1 DNMKSSLLFLF
12 SDNAYD
18 PDVTAKQFWIDKT
31 MIKGQDCLTFTD
43 NGAGMDYDK
52 MYKMLSFGF
61 NDKQTVNGHVPVG
74 IYGNGFKSGSM
85 RLGKDAIV
93 FSKNED
99 SMCVGLLSQTYLE
112 QIKAEHVIH
121 AASLQDILRYSLF
134 QTEDQLLCE
143 IKAINSPSSTNS
155 TGTRIIIWNLRKSSS
170 EQLEF
175 DFSSDRY
182 DIRIPADVYESTKK
196 QYKKPEHV
204 MQSGPESDY
213 SLRAYCSVLYLKPRM
228 HIIIRGQKVRTEL
241 ISKSLAYIFKD
252 KYRPKIPNIVSFYQP
267 IPITF
272 GYNTKSKEQYGIMM
286 YHKNRLI
293 KAYERVT
300 CQLKANNT
308 GVGVIGV
315 IECNFLKPTHNKQD
329 FDYTEEYRETMYNL
343 NIKLE
348 DYWKDVHHR
357 FQKQLEIPIP
367 VEEILKWPDQNWA
380 QCDDCLQW
388 RKLPDGIDTKKLP
401 EKWFC
406 HLNPD
411 PQFRCVSCV
420 VPEQPE
426 DSDHEEVYQKTY
438 KQQKQPDQN
447 WVQCDNCLQWRKIPD
462 CIDAKKL
469 PDKWFCHLNPDPQ
482 FRCVSC
488 VVPEQPE
495 DSDHEEVYQKTYKQH
510 DRSEKLKQA
519 QSRQQTTSPRS
530 PTQATPNSKPNSSH
544 LRPADSRFSDSM
556 PVISSVTSL
565 STTPSRVKRSLDLR
579 AKTSVEKRPRL
590 LSGTTPGSPSPS
602 TASQEACA
610 SPSVFMSD
618 DSDGGTDAQ
627 KGASADNDDDI
638 FVIESNST
646 PKPSLSN
653 FDFSIVKSER
663 CNDDIDMDTSV
674 ATENT
679 VAATLPPPGGQA
691 CSTTQTKPMQVMKQ
705 EVEHSE
711 GKEEVERGTCQS
723 ETEQGLL
730 PLERSTNQEQEIKS
744 VTSLGKENGDVN
756 ESHST
761 SEVTDQ
767 TLDSCT
773 VKLELQE
780 DEPRCHQMS
789 QLLEATTRERDEY
802 QAQVHLLTSRVEE
815 LERSLQEQTEKAG
828 KKQESEQEYK
838 ALYLQAQGEME
849 QFRHELEKLKREKA
863 QAGVV
868 NKGEGQEGGAG
879 EGAQS
884 DGGTAVPDVDDELAC
899 QVDFLMRELDQRT
912 KQKGELENRLK
923 NLKDENSF
931 LLTCCEGLQKD
942 LEEMNRDRERVR
954 LSVEDGGSQTDFP
967 HHNQDDNGMAP
978 AGPSNPGRASQGD
991 PQGGPET
998 ESGQGDTTQTCNLK
1012 LRELRQ
1018 NVTHLLVNFVPALDL
1033 QQVNFDC
1040 DVIDEILAQVLDLIS
1055 SPLAAGQSS

>member
-1 DNMKSSLLFLF
+1 
-12 SDNAYD
+12 NAYD

-61 NDKQTVNGHVPVG
+61 SDKQTVNGHVPVG

-143 IKAINSPSSTNS
+143 LKAINSPSSTNS

-182 DIRIPADVYESTKK
+182 DIRIPADVYESSKK

-204 MQSGPESDY
+204 MQSGPETDY

-228 HIIIRGQKVRTEL
+228 HIIIRGQKVKTEL

-252 KYRPKIPNIVSFYQP
+252 KYRPKIPNIVSFYQKKP

-300 CQLKANNT
+300 CQLKANNI

-329 FDYTEEYRETMYNL
+329 FDYTEEYRKTMYNL

-348 DYWKDVHHR
+348 DYWKEVHHR
-357 FQKQLEIPIP
+357 FQKKSGVLIEDTP
-367 VEEILKWPDQNWA
+367 KRPDQNWV
-380 QCDDCLQW
+380 QCDECLKW
-388 RKLPDGIDTKKLP
+388 RKLPDGIDTKRLP
-401 EKWFC
+401 AKWFC
-406 HLNPD
+406 HLNLD
-411 PQFRCVSCV
+411 PQFRSCL
-420 VPEQPE
+420 VPEEPE
-426 DSDHEEVYQKTY
+426 DSD
-438 KQQKQPDQN
+438 N
-447 WVQCDNCLQWRKIPD
+447 
-462 CIDAKKL
+462 
-469 PDKWFCHLNPDPQ
+469 
-482 FRCVSC
+482 
-488 VVPEQPE
+488 
-495 DSDHEEVYQKTYKQH
+495 EEVYQKTYKQH
-510 DRSEKLKQA
+510 DRIKKLMQA

-530 PTQATPNSKPNSSH
+530 PAKATPNSTRNSSH
-544 LRPADSRFSDSM
+544 LRLAGQVPFCQCVNVFVFVTSITSIEKLLWVFSNCTDSRFSDSM

-691 CSTTQTKPMQVMKQ
+691 CSTTQTEPMQVMKQ

-967 HHNQDDNGMAP
+967 HHNQDDNRMAP

-998 ESGQGDTTQTCNLK
+998 ESGQGDTTQTCNLR
-1012 LRELRQ
+1012 LRELRK
-1018 NVTHLLVNFVPALDL
+1018 NVAHLLVNYVPALDL

-1040 DVIDEILAQVLDLIS
+1040 DVIDEILAQVLDVIS
-1055 SPLAAGQSS
+1055 SPLAEGQSS